1 MFTAKDIEQIE
12 AKGISIDTIQKQIEC
27 FRNGFPFIDLHA
39 PATIDHGLKKFS
51 EEQIQR
57 MVKAYPAAI
66 KHRHLL
72 KFVPASG
79 AASRMFKDLFSFT
92 EKFSGSEKD
101 IEHFENE
108 NSFAAVRAF
117 IKGIKDFAFYED
129 LKKVMSKAKLDI
141 NEYIE
146 KKQYHTIVD
155 FLLSPKGLGYAEK
168 PKALLKFHQYSEGS
182 RTPIDEHLVECIE
195 YCRDDANHA
204 DIHFTLSHEH
214 ESDFLDYIKKTRTY
228 YEKKFNIRFRVSYSK
243 QKPSTDTIAVDLK
256 NEPFREADNTLLF
269 RPGGHGALIE
279 NLNDIDADIIF
290 IKNIDNIVPDSLKEM
305 TITYKKI
312 IATYMIGLQQTI
324 FRYLVHLISETLDES
339 FLAELEAFMKD
350 DLNIVVDYPES
361 LPIKEKQEIIIAK
374 LNKPIRVC
382 GMVKNEGE
390 PGGGPFWVKNEKGNI
405 SLQIVESSQINTD
418 DKTQKDIFSSST
430 HFNPVDL
437 VCGVRD
443 FMGNKFFLPDYVDE
457 KTGFIS
463 VKSKDGKDLKAMEL
477 PGLWNG
483 AMADW
488 ITVFVEVP
496 LITFN
501 PVKTVNDLLRPEHK

>member
-12 AKGISIDTIQKQIEC
+12 AKGISIDTIHKQIEC
-27 FRNGFPFIDLHA
+27 FRNGFPFINLHA
-39 PATIDHGLKKFS
+39 PATIDHGLKKFTD
-51 EEQIQR
+51 EQIQR

-66 KHRHLL
+66 KHRQLL

-79 AASRMFKDLFSFT
+79 AASRMFKDLFSYAD
-92 EKFSGSEKD
+92 KFSGSEKN
-101 IEHFENE
+101 IENYEME
-108 NSFAAVRAF
+108 NSYAAVSDF
-117 IKGIKDFAFYED
+117 LKGIKDFAFYED
-129 LKKVMSKAKLDI
+129 LKKVMRKAKLDI
-141 NEYIE
+141 DQCIE

-155 FLLSPKGLGYAEK
+155 FLLSPKGLAYAEK
-168 PKALLKFHQYSEGS
+168 PKALLKFHHYADGA
-182 RTPIDEHLVECIE
+182 RTPIDEHLVECAE
-195 YCRDDANHA
+195 YCRDDSNHA

-214 ESDFLDYIKKTRTY
+214 ETDFLAYVKKTRTGH
-228 YEKKFNIRFRVSYSK
+228 EKKFQIRFRISYSK
-243 QKPSTDTIAVDLK
+243 QKPSTDTISVDMK
-256 NEPFREADNTLLF
+256 NEPFREADNSLLF

-305 TITYKKI
+305 TIIYKKV

-324 FRYLVHLISETLDES
+324 FRYLIHLVSEILDES
-339 FLAELEAFMKD
+339 FLSELETFMKD
-350 DLNIVVDYPES
+350 DLNIAIDYPGS
-361 LPIKEKQEIIIAK
+361 MPIKEKQEIIIAK
-374 LNKPIRVC
+374 LNKPIRIC

-390 PGGGPFWVKNEKGNI
+390 PGGGPFWVINDKGNI
-405 SLQIVESSQINTD
+405 SLQIVESSQINAD
-418 DKTQKDIFSSST
+418 NEVQKNIFSSST

-443 FMGNKFFLPDYVDE
+443 FKGNKFFLPDYVDE

-463 VKSKDGKDLKAMEL
+463 VKSKDGKDLKALEL

-501 PVKTVNDLLRPEHK
+501 PVKTVNDLLRPEHR